1 MKRFVSSLVIVIM
14 MGLLC
19 SGLVL
24 AADQVQP
31 NLPAP
36 TAEQAAPSAQPA
48 PAAAA
53 APAPLKIDTGDT
65 AWMIVATAL
74 VMLMSIPGLAL
85 FYGGLAKR
93 KDSLNT
99 MAMTFVTFCIVSL
112 LWVIYG
118 YTFSFGTDMGGV
130 IGSPEKLFLKGI
142 GPNSISDLAKTI
154 PEYIYIVYQLTFA
167 AITVALASGAYIE
180 RMKFSAWVL
189 FSILWM
195 TIVYLPIA
203 HWGWGNGFLAKL
215 GALDFAGGTVVHINA
230 GIAALVGALILGKRR
245 EKALIP
251 GNLTLVVTGAG
262 LLWFGWFGFNAGSA
276 VAANGLAGAAFLNTN
291 TATAVAA
298 LAWMFTEWLHS
309 KKPTVLGLASGAVGG
324 LVAITPAAG
333 FVNVTGAIV
342 IGLAAGIIPFF
353 AVAALKPR
361 LGYDDT
367 LDAFGIH
374 GVGGTIGAILTG
386 VFADPAINDAGKGLL
401 YGNPGQLLT
410 QLIAVGVTMVYSGV
424 MTFVIFM
431 VIKAFIG
438 LRVEPEDEIIG
449 LDESQHGEKA
459 YNL

>member
-1 MKRFVSSLVIVIM
+1 MVMAIGFLISAGIVF
-14 MGLLC
+14 
-19 SGLVL
+19 
-24 AADQVQP
+24 AE
-31 NLPAP
+31 
-36 TAEQAAPSAQPA
+36 EQAIQPA
-48 PAAAA
+48 PAATAA

-85 FYGGLAKR
+85 FYGGLSKR

-99 MAMTFVTFCIVSL
+99 MAMTFATFCIVSL

-118 YTFSFGTDMGGV
+118 YPLAFGTDIGGI
-130 IGSPEKLFLKGI
+130 IGSPAKLFLRGI

-154 PEYIYIVYQLTFA
+154 PEFIYIVYQLTFA

-189 FSILWM
+189 FSIFWM
-195 TIVYLPIA
+195 TLVYLPVA
-203 HWGWGNGFLAKL
+203 HWVWGNGFLAKL

-245 EKALIP
+245 EKPIFP
-251 GNLTLVVTGAG
+251 SNLTLVVAGAG

-276 VAANGLAGAAFLNTN
+276 VAASGLAGAAFINTN

-298 LAWMFTEWLHS
+298 LSWMFTEWLHS
-309 KKPTVLGLASGAVGG
+309 RKPTVLGLASGAVGG

-333 FVNVTGAIV
+333 FVNIGGAIV
-342 IGLAAGIIPFF
+342 IGIAAGVIPFF
-353 AVAALKPR
+353 AVAWLKPK

-386 VFADPAINDAGKGLL
+386 FFADPSINEAGKGLF

-410 QLIAVGVTMVYSGV
+410 QLIAVGVTFVYSGV

-431 VIKAFIG
+431 VIKALVG
-438 LRVEPEDEIIG
+438 VRVDAESEVVG

>member
-1 MKRFVSSLVIVIM
+1 MKRLVSV
-14 MGLLC
+14 LLFL
-19 SGLVL
+19 GFL
-24 AADQVQP
+24 AVAGVVFAQEQA
-31 NLPAP
+31 LPAP
-36 TAEQAAPSAQPA
+36 ALPA
-48 PAAAA
+48 PGQASTVQAAAA
-53 APAPLKIDTGDT
+53 AQAPSKIDTGDT
-65 AWMIVATAL
+65 AWMTVATAL

-99 MAMTFVTFCIVSL
+99 MAMTFVTFCIVSV

-118 YTFSFGTDMGGV
+118 YTFSFGADVGGI
-130 IGSPEKLFLKGI
+130 IGSAEKLFLKGI
-142 GPNSISDLAKTI
+142 SVNSITDLAKTI
-154 PEYIYIVYQLTFA
+154 PEYIFIVYQLTFA

-195 TIVYLPIA
+195 TLVYLPIA
-203 HWGWGNGFLAKL
+203 HWVWGNGFLAKL

-230 GIAALVGALILGKRR
+230 GIAVLVGALVLGKRH
-245 EKALIP
+245 EKALLP
-251 GNLTLVVTGAG
+251 NNLTLVVTGAG

-276 VAANGLAGAAFLNTN
+276 LAANGLSAAAFLNTN

-309 KKPTVLGLASGAVGG
+309 KKPTVLGLASGAVAG

-333 FVNVTGAIV
+333 FVNVSGAIV
-342 IGLAAGIIPFF
+342 IGIAAGVIPFF
-353 AVAALKPR
+353 AVASMKPKF
-361 LGYDDT
+361 GYDDT
-367 LDAFGIH
+367 LDSFGIH
-374 GVGGTIGAILTG
+374 GIGGTIGAILTG
-386 VFADPAINDAGKGLL
+386 IFADPAINDAGKGLL
-401 YGNPGQLLT
+401 FGNPGQLFT
-410 QLIAVGVTMVYSGV
+410 QIIAVGVTLIYSGI

-431 VIKAFIG
+431 VIKIMVG
-438 LRVEPEDEIIG
+438 LRVDVEDEVTG

>member
-1 MKRFVSSLVIVIM
+1 MIVFMIL
-14 MGLLC
+14 GVLL
-19 SGLVL
+19 SAGMLF
-24 AADQVQP
+24 AD
-31 NLPAP
+31 
-36 TAEQAAPSAQPA
+36 EKAPSSPA
-48 PAAAA
+48 PATAAQELPAQPAA
-53 APAPLKIDTGDT
+53 APAPATPAKIDTGDT

-85 FYGGLAKR
+85 FYGGLSKR

-112 LWVIYG
+112 LWVLYG
-118 YTFSFGTDMGGV
+118 YSFAFGNDIGGL
-130 IGSPEKLFLKGI
+130 IGGAGKLFLKGV
-142 GPNSISDLAKTI
+142 GSNSISDLAKTI
-154 PEYIYIVYQLTFA
+154 PEFIYIAYQLTFA

-189 FSILWM
+189 FTVLWM
-195 TIVYLPIA
+195 TLVYLPVA
-203 HWGWGNGFLAKL
+203 HWVWGGGFLAKL
-215 GALDFAGGTVVHINA
+215 GALDFAGGTVVHVNA
-230 GIAALVGALILGKRR
+230 GIAALVGALILGRRR
-245 EKALIP
+245 EKALMP

-276 VAANGLAGAAFLNTN
+276 VAANGTAGAAFINTN
-291 TATAVAA
+291 TAAAVAA
-298 LAWMFTEWLHS
+298 LSWMVVEWMHS

-333 FVNVTGAIV
+333 YVNICGSIF
-342 IGLAAGIIPFF
+342 IGIAAGVIPFF
-353 AVAALKPR
+353 AVASLKPK

-374 GVGGTIGAILTG
+374 GIGGTLGAILTG
-386 VFADPAINDAGKGLL
+386 VFADPAINETGKGLL

-410 QLIAVGVTMVYSGV
+410 QLLAVGVTLLYSGI

-431 VIKAFIG
+431 IIKVLVG
-438 LRVEPEDEIIG
+438 LRVDAEDEVIG

>member
-1 MKRFVSSLVIVIM
+1 MKRIVS
-14 MGLLC
+14 LL
-19 SGLVL
+19 LVL
-24 AADQVQP
+24 SFVAMAGFVFAEEQAVP
-31 NLPAP
+31 TPGAP
-36 TAEQAAPSAQPA
+36 SAEQAAP
-48 PAAAA
+48 A

-118 YTFSFGTDMGGV
+118 YTFSFGTDVRGI
-130 IGSPEKLFLKGI
+130 IGSAEKLFLKGI
-142 GPNSISDLAKTI
+142 GVNSISDLAKTI
-154 PEYIYIVYQLTFA
+154 PEYIFIVYQLTFA

-189 FSILWM
+189 FTILWM
-195 TIVYLPIA
+195 TLVYLPIA
-203 HWGWGNGFLAKL
+203 HWVWGNGFLAKL

-230 GIAALVGALILGKRR
+230 GIAALVGALVLGKRH
-245 EKALIP
+245 EKALLP
-251 GNLTLVVTGAG
+251 NNLTLVVTGAG

-276 VAANGLAGAAFLNTN
+276 LAANGLAGAAFLNTN

-309 KKPTVLGLASGAVGG
+309 KKPTVLGLASGAVAG

-333 FVNVTGAIV
+333 FVNVSGAII
-342 IGLAAGIIPFF
+342 IGIAAGVIPFF
-353 AVAALKPR
+353 AVAAMKPK

-386 VFADPAINDAGKGLL
+386 VFADPAINEAGKGLL
-401 YGNPGQLLT
+401 YGNPGQLIT
-410 QLIAVGVTMVYSGV
+410 QLIAVGVTLVYSGI

-431 VIKAFIG
+431 VIKVIVG
-438 LRVEPEDEIIG
+438 LRVDVEEEVTG